1 MPPVLKPAL
10 AVLALVIVLVPLTPA
25 GATKVPRC
33 HGRRATI
40 AAAGT
45 VTGTPGDDVIVTA
58 SGNDHVRTGGGNDLV
73 CSGRGSDTIEMTGPG
88 NVTVYGGQGKDG
100 TFVQS
105 GGISV
110 VFYGGRGADWLNAQ
124 GYPDAEVEVH
134 SAKVQ

>member
-1 MPPVLKPAL
+1 MRKTAL
-10 AVLALVIVLVPLTPA
+10 ALALVVAVPLACSPA
-25 GATKVPRC
+25 GAAKVPRC
-33 HGRRATI
+33 QGRRATI

-73 CSGRGSDTIEMTGPG
+73 CSGRGSDTIEITGPG
-88 NVTVYGGQGKDG
+88 TVTVYGGQGKDG

-105 GGISV
+105 GGVSV